1 MKRQWRRLVTCMT
14 LVAFLVTSA
23 PAGMMTSLRSRAAA
37 ANICAA
43 GCECRTS
50 QPEIAKKSTCG
61 CNDCGSQVQTS
72 IAAVEADTA
81 SHPSKSSSCPCCPN
95 CPGCC
100 WCSIAKAPCV
110 PMTVSSLLFQA
121 DLTEYVLDPSLLFP
135 PIPCREITQP
145 PKI

>member
-23 PAGMMTSLRSRAAA
+23 PAGMMTSLRTRAAA
-37 ANICAA
+37 GNNCAT
-43 GCECRTS
+43 G
-50 QPEIAKKSTCG
+50 CG
-61 CNDCGSQVQTS
+61 CQTTSEKKPTCSCSDCGSQVQNS
-72 IAAVEADTA
+72 IASVEADTV
-81 SHPSKSSSCPCCPN
+81 SHPSKRSSCPCCPN

-100 WCSIAKAPCV
+100 WCSVAKAPCV
-110 PMTVSSLLFQA
+110 PMAALSLQFQA
-121 DLTEYVLDPSLLFP
+121 ELTEYVLDPSLLFP